1 MNFRHIG
8 YSLSKLSKVES
19 VVAMELKL
27 GNKKQSGVILGLSLE
42 EGERSSFPLSSSL
55 KEEKDLIE
63 KKCNRKCSDIDNN
76 EI

>member
-1 MNFRHIG
+1 
-8 YSLSKLSKVES
+8 
-19 VVAMELKL
+19 MELKL